1 MTELDGSLDLL
12 KLRNACVATLGNQTK
27 KRCVV
32 IPIDDNDLY
41 VKCEDGST
49 KPRSVYLGV
58 SLWERNQASQY
69 GHTHYAK
76 QSFSKAFRENPD
88 NKELLDNAPFLGDF
102 KPIVRTRAPQQ
113 FAAPQMEVSQGGQ
126 DDLPF

>member
-58 SLWERNQASQY
+58 SVWERNQPSQY

-76 QSFSKAFRENPD
+76 QSFSKAFREQ
-88 NKELLDNAPFLGDF
+88 NKEMTENSPFLGDF
-102 KPIVRTRAPQQ
+102 KPIVRTRQPQQ
-113 FAAPQMEVSQGGQ
+113 YAAPQMEVSQEQ
-126 DDLPF
+126 AEDLPF

>member
-12 KLRNACVATLGNQTK
+12 KMRNACVATLGNQTK

-41 VKCEDGST
+41 VKCEDGSS

-58 SLWERNQASQY
+58 SIWERNQTSQY

-76 QSFSKAFRENPD
+76 QSFSKAFREQ
-88 NKELLDNAPFLGDF
+88 NKELTESSPFLGDF
-102 KPIVRTRAPQQ
+102 KPIVRTRQPQQ
-113 FAAPQMEVSQGGQ
+113 FAAPQMEVPQETQ